1 MVCWAESQEG
11 VFIRMINFNLSEEQI
26 LIQKTAKEFAKN
38 ELSEG
43 AIHRDEQKIWPTE
56 QIKKM
61 ADLGFLGMMAN
72 QQWNGGGMDTIS
84 YAIAME
90 EISAVDASAAVV
102 MSVNN
107 SLVCYLIEH
116 FGDEFQKEKYLKELT
131 VGKKLG
137 AFSLSEPQSGS
148 DASNMLT
155 TAVRDGDDYIINGTK
170 NWVTNGINSDIVL
183 VFAMTEKGIGHKGIS
198 CFIVEKEFNGFECG
212 KPEDKL
218 GIRSS
223 DTCELYFDNV
233 RVPKENLIGEE
244 GKGWTYAKYLLEFER
259 GNGYSSEL
267 YQQLQ
272 QLKTKA
278 SIEDIGGTKL
288 SEDPNFMEA
297 IAKLEVQINAME
309 ATELRIL
316 GSLAAGQNVGP
327 ESSLLKT
334 RGTEI
339 GQAITELAVELV
351 GYYGIPFHNPGP
363 EIGINE
369 PAIGSKFANTAA
381 PRYFN
386 YRKASIYA
394 GSNEIQRNIM
404 AKLVLGL

>member
-1 MVCWAESQEG
+1 VVCWAESQEG

-43 AIHRDEQKIWPTE
+43 AINRDEQKIWPTE

-131 VGKKLG
+131 IGKKLG

-244 GKGWTYAKYLLEFER
+244 GSGFKIALATLDGGRIGIAAQALGIASASLNHSISYSKERHQFGRPIASNQGIQFKIADMAMEIEAARLLIWKAAWAKDNHQNFGVLASMAKVYA
-259 GNGYSSEL
+259 SEVAMR
-267 YQQLQ
+267 
-272 QLKTKA
+272 A
-278 SIEDIGGTKL
+278 STQC
-288 SEDPNFMEA
+288 
-297 IAKLEVQINAME
+297 VQIHGGYGYIKETGVERLMRDAKITQIYE
-309 ATELRIL
+309 
-316 GSLAAGQNVGP
+316 
-327 ESSLLKT
+327 
-334 RGTEI
+334 GT
-339 GQAITELAVELV
+339 
-351 GYYGIPFHNPGP
+351 
-363 EIGINE
+363 
-369 PAIGSKFANTAA
+369 S
-381 PRYFN
+381 
-386 YRKASIYA
+386 
-394 GSNEIQRNIM
+394 EIQRVVI
-404 AKLVLGL
+404 ARSLL